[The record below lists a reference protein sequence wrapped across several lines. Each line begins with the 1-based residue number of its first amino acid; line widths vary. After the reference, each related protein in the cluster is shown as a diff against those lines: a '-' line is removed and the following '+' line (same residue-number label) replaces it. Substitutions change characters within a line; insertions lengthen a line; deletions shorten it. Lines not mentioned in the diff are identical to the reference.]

1 MALIS
6 WLLISKPATPGLD
19 FVGRVVQP
27 AKSEKKGVPAL
38 KEGDVVFGA
47 AGTGPFAGGAL
58 REYAL
63 VESGNA
69 VRVPEGVELRDAAAS
84 PVAALTAYQTIV
96 PRVRKGDKVFL
107 NGGSGGVGMYGIQIA
122 KLLGC
127 YVVTSCSTANVE
139 LCKGLGADEVVDYRK
154 GDVADQLKK
163 SGVRFDH
170 VVDNVGKETKLYY
183 KAHEYTRP
191 GAVFINI
198 AGEPSL
204 RYLWNSTMMKVWP
217 GFLGGGKRKIEGFLT
232 EPKTDQLVQ
241 LAAWLKEG
249 KVKSLIDSTFPF
261 EEAPRAFEKLKT
273 GRAKGKIII
282 NVASEASK

>member
-1 MALIS
+1 M
-6 WLLISKPATPGLD
+6 
-19 FVGRVVQP
+19 QP
-27 AKSEKKGVPAL
+27 AKEEKSGAPELRA
-38 KEGDVVFGA
+38 GDVVFGA

-63 VESGNA
+63 VDSGNA
-69 VRVPEGVELRDAAAS
+69 VKVPEGVSHKDAAAS

-96 PRVRKGDKVFL
+96 PRVKKGDKVFL

-127 YVVTSCSTANVE
+127 EVWTSCSSGNVE
-139 LCKGLGADEVVDYRK
+139 LCKRLGADEVVDYRM
-154 GDVADQLKK
+154 GDVVQQLKER
-163 SGVRFDH
+163 GVMFDH
-170 VVDNVGKETKLYY
+170 VVDNVGKETRFYY
-183 KAHEYTRP
+183 KAHEYMRP

-198 AGEPSL
+198 AGEPTL

-217 GFLGGGKRKIEGFLT
+217 GFLGGGRRKIEGFLT
-232 EPKTDQLVQ
+232 EAKTDQLVQ
-241 LAAWLKEG
+241 LAEWLKEG

-261 EEAPRAFEKLKT
+261 EEAPKAFEKLKT

-282 NVASEASK
+282 NVAAEASK